1 MIHDALPWFRH
12 GCLSHH
18 DIDPLAIK
26 WSDQINLFTGL
37 TQAKGMTVKQ

>member
-1 MIHDALPWFRH
+1 MMLCH
-12 GCLSHH
+12 GFAMVIYPHH

-26 WSDQINLFTGL
+26 WSDQINLVTCL